1 MKTVP
6 IKNPYIR
13 AIENNLLEAATIG
26 RGLRVEI
33 NHHRLRLSPR
43 WWRAFPPD
51 YEKECFAFLE
61 KSLRP
66 GDVAFDVGSHVGLFA
81 LVMAQLVGPDGRV
94 VAFEPNPTARRFL
107 NRHVRLNR
115 LSEQIMAEPIAL
127 SDKAGEAT
135 LYAGPVTADSGSPA
149 DPGSSLYAQNHL
161 TTPIAVPVSTVDD
174 YCSRNKII
182 PRVIKID
189 VEGYERFVIEGATA
203 TLAQGD
209 VYILCEVH
217 VDNMR
222 MIGETPGLLLQ
233 TIKRAGYAA
242 FDLAGQPLD
251 SLDRGGHVVFKR
263 VKRNN

>member
-6 IKNPYIR
+6 IKSPYIR
-13 AIENNLLEAATIG
+13 AIENNLLEAVTVG

-33 NHHRLRLSPR
+33 NGHWLRLSPR
-43 WWRAFPPD
+43 WWRAFPSD
-51 YEKECFAFLE
+51 YEKACFAFLE

-66 GDVAFDVGSHVGLFA
+66 GDAAFDIGSHVGLFA
-81 LVMAQLVGPDGRV
+81 LIMAQLVGPGGNV
-94 VAFEPNPTARRFL
+94 VAFEPNPSAQRFL
-107 NRHVRLNR
+107 NRHVRLNH
-115 LSEQIMAEPIAL
+115 LNGQITVEPIAL

-174 YCSRNKII
+174 YCSRNQIT
-182 PRVIKID
+182 PRVMKLD
-189 VEGYERFVIEGATA
+189 VEGYERFVIEGAAA

-209 VYILCEVH
+209 VRVLCEVH

-222 MIGETPGLLLQ
+222 IIGETPGLLLQ
-233 TIKRAGYAA
+233 TIKRLGYDA

-263 VKRNN
+263 VERSV